1 MSTTHLMSYAAQ
13 SHLMC
18 SIALSV
24 MLALAVGMNASQA
37 AEVAAH
43 PAVGAAQRSTMKPE
57 AAKPAGKT
65 SSATAAAR
73 YAPMQISATW
83 VLSVTVDESNA
94 GREFDMA
101 AKMLRAAIRS
111 NGGSVRAGSMQ
122 EEGVMTRAGDF
133 RLSSTIVP
141 EGLLATVWH
150 NEQVKRS
157 SEGVVVNDQ
166 LMTLRYTDKRG
177 SLESLVV
184 TTDAAAKVVKHARG
198 NEPPR
203 VEPMPVPIADV
214 AVLPWMFTGRPLPQ
228 SGVKLAITDGKSVK
242 NAVFDVTR
250 EMLRITSERVE
261 TLKLV
266 RRRVEA
272 DDAAITLWLRAEDGV
287 PMRILLGLNA
297 RYGVAIDQQRE
308 TLPPVLR
315 WKPLS

>member
-1 MSTTHLMSYAAQ
+1 MSTTHLMSCAAQ
-13 SHLMC
+13 STLAC
-18 SIALSV
+18 SVAISV
-24 MLALAVGMNASQA
+24 VLALAVGSNAGHA
-37 AEVAAH
+37 TEVPAH
-43 PAVGAAQRSTMKPE
+43 PAAVAAKRTATKPE

-65 SSATAAAR
+65 PPSTAAAR

-83 VLSVTVDESNA
+83 ALSVTVDESNA
-94 GREFDMA
+94 GRDFDMA

-122 EEGVMTRAGDF
+122 EEGVMTRAAEF
-133 RLSSTIVP
+133 RLNSTIVP
-141 EGLLATVWH
+141 EGLLATVWR

-166 LMTLRYTDKRG
+166 ITTLRYTDKRG
-177 SLESLVV
+177 SQEPLIV
-184 TTDAAAKVVKHARG
+184 TTDAAAKVVKHTRG

-214 AVLPWMFTGRPLPQ
+214 AVLPWLYAGRPLPQ

-250 EMLRITSERVE
+250 EVLRITSERVE
-261 TLKLV
+261 TVKLV

-287 PMRILLGLNA
+287 PMRILLGLHA

-308 TLPPVLR
+308 TLPPVMR
-315 WKPLS
+315 WKPMS